1 MWVVVFVFHTYGIN
15 WVVWDGG
22 RRRYM
27 SVSMCF
33 VMCNLAPV
41 LEGVPTGS

>member
-1 MWVVVFVFHTYGIN
+1 
-15 WVVWDGG
+15 
-22 RRRYM
+22 M

-41 LEGVPTGS
+41 LEEGVPAGSCRGNAAQPIGELTTSTAQGQF